1 MLSPAEIL
9 GSNGRIAARL
19 QHRYEER
26 GEQLQMAEAVA
37 AAIKRRRHLIV
48 EAGTGVG
55 KSFAYLVPAILAAV
69 GQIDSQPATKHAAR
83 RAAPRIRISIPNSTT
98 AATTPAPTKNRLA
111 RALSSPPTRSRS
123 RSN

>member
-37 AAIKRRRHLIV
+37 AAIQRRRHLIV

-83 RAAPRIRISIPNSTT
+83 RAARIRISIPNSTT